1 MGPQIL
7 GHAVQNVARATGRP
21 VFVHPCLKDLSL
33 KVLNLETSHRVTP
46 IKMEVV
52 GFSKTSVT
60 TDKTTRCHT
69 EEDSFS

>member
-1 MGPQIL
+1 M
-7 GHAVQNVARATGRP
+7 
-21 VFVHPCLKDLSL
+21 
-33 KVLNLETSHRVTP
+33 SHRVTP

-69 EEDSFS
+69 EEDSYS